1 MAAAPPAAPRGP
13 RFEPPG
19 GLSGASGN
27 EDAAPR
33 TEPAEQPGEPSEPSA
48 SQCGS
53 QIRSP
58 VSVGETE
65 DSKEEGSTSKDQEAA
80 ELEEK
85 LPDQTQPT
93 KEEAAVRMTNY
104 HIHQGGGDIVMIQ
117 SDHTGAVDI
126 LSAELE
132 TADLLGEQRKAQPP
146 PLAPPTTWTMG
157 KMKEFKTKMGK
168 EKNARM
174 VVKRGEVVTVSESSD
189 EEDEE
194 EEEEI
199 EGLAPVGD
207 VERGSKS
214 YLRNRYGE
222 IMPVYRRDSHRE
234 VQAGSHDYPEHLEGR
249 EGVREMFTVEQPELG
264 AQESGN
270 QKTGWTTITFRLLRG
285 ISSSTP
291 ARPFLFPEMTPSPV
305 LPADDVPLSQDLE
318 DPSAVKSQSSA
329 IAVRAPRPGK
339 KDFCPPLRTLAVPRA
354 LEPPSGKTEPSEAW
368 RKSPVCPKK
377 PRKVLFE
384 PRASEK
390 DLDAEDLAVEELQG
404 SPSPRWRHAMCLSD
418 PAMAVLVGGEGVDQR
433 SCKDALWKL
442 EVDSDFWLPVGLQ
455 QENAMPSCL
464 HGHTATYDPDTK
476 RIYVFGGIK
485 EDKDY
490 SSIYILD
497 TVTWKWLPVA
507 AKGRMPMLTY
517 HSTTIYRKE
526 LFVFGGTSHKTASQT
541 VGPCSNVLY
550 VFNPE
555 HEIWYQPISEGEK
568 PLPRFG
574 HSATLLKNKL
584 LIFGGQRTSL
594 YFSDMH
600 ILDLGFMEY
609 TPVPFIAGQPSARCF
624 HAALAVSDCKVLISG
639 GCNARGALQ
648 DAFVFRLDT
657 LSWSTVSHHDLC
669 SVPRAGHTLL
679 HLTSPHLMDVG
690 KENKD
695 EHNLHTV
702 LVFGGSNCAGTFY
715 NSTIKIQLD
724 LG

>member
-1 MAAAPPAAPRGP
+1 MLPACRRPAAW
-13 RFEPPG
+13 G
-19 GLSGASGN
+19 GLG
-27 EDAAPR
+27 
-33 TEPAEQPGEPSEPSA
+33 PGPGPGPGPCPSA
-48 SQCGS
+48 GGGARQGGLAFYALWGLRERPRRLGS
-53 QIRSP
+53 QSSKMGYQAWLPLPLPRQLVVFGLGDWSSYSP
-58 VSVGETE
+58 DTSV
-65 DSKEEGSTSKDQEAA
+65 
-80 ELEEK
+80 
-85 LPDQTQPT
+85 
-93 KEEAAVRMTNY
+93 
-104 HIHQGGGDIVMIQ
+104 
-117 SDHTGAVDI
+117 AVDV
-126 LSAELE
+126 LV
-132 TADLLGEQRKAQPP
+132 
-146 PLAPPTTWTMG
+146 AP
-157 KMKEFKTKMGK
+157 
-168 EKNARM
+168 
-174 VVKRGEVVTVSESSD
+174 
-189 EEDEE
+189 
-194 EEEEI
+194 
-199 EGLAPVGD
+199 
-207 VERGSKS
+207 
-214 YLRNRYGE
+214 
-222 IMPVYRRDSHRE
+222 
-234 VQAGSHDYPEHLEGR
+234 
-249 EGVREMFTVEQPELG
+249 GVG
-264 AQESGN
+264 AQRVGTLGPTRRSLVWEGDWRTDIFMASLKEMDKGN
-270 QKTGWTTITFRLLRG
+270 CVKLVLTVDGQLLRG